1 MHATA
6 STSGTANVIYTVDV
20 AKNVFQVH
28 TFSARGVRMKQH
40 RLSRPKFMEFFGN
53 AHRARGVVVME
64 ACASAHFWGRWL
76 MERGYQAKLL
86 PAQFVAQHRVG
97 NKTDRNDADAIYA
110 THQDRR
116 VKPVPVKSLEQQ
128 DAGSWHCVRDLLVGQ
143 RTALINQARGL
154 LAERGCIG
162 AKGRGG
168 FTQLMARLHE
178 RQEAQVTRPLL
189 QVLEQIG
196 QHIELIN
203 KQLATIEAELESQL
217 AQSPVAQLLK
227 TIFGV
232 GTITATAVAADTGGN
247 VDRFS
252 DSRQYAASLGI
263 TAKEDSSG
271 DRRRQGA
278 ITKRGNAYLRRL
290 LVQGAQSVST
300 YCRQRDDALC
310 LLARRLLDQGKKRNV
325 VVIAVANRLARII
338 YAVLK
343 HHQPYRPQGR
353 ALTHQAVPLS
363 PDEQGIALLA

>member
-6 STSGTANVIYTVDV
+6 SASDTANVIYTVDV

-40 RLSRPKFMEFFGN
+40 RLSRAKFMEFFAN

-76 MERGYQAKLL
+76 TERDYQAKLL

-128 DAGSWHCVRDLLVGQ
+128 DAGSWHCLRDLLIGQ

-162 AKGRGG
+162 AKGQGG
-168 FTQLMARLHE
+168 FNQLMARIHE
-178 RQEAQVTRPLL
+178 REEAQVTRPLL

-196 QHIELIN
+196 QHLELID
-203 KQLATIEAELESQL
+203 KQLATIEGELENQL
-217 AQSPVAQLLK
+217 AQSPVAQRLK

-290 LVQGAQSVST
+290 LVQCAQSVIT
-300 YCRQRDDALC
+300 YCRRREDALC

-325 VVIAVANRLARII
+325 VVIAVANRLARIL
-338 YAVLK
+338 YAVIK
-343 HHQPYRPQGR
+343 HRQPYCPQGMHV
-353 ALTHQAVPLS
+353 THSAIPVS
-363 PDEQGIALLA
+363 PHEQGIAMLA